1 MFRPRQSERD
11 ASSAHARSDV
21 RAAEPAGAL
30 YDQLRHSKGPRVS
43 TNLRKGD
50 LRPASDLPAR
60 TEGGTE
66 SRTEIHAAQP
76 AALLPGLAHL
86 NLLGIDDFVAWT
98 LRFKWLIAGCVALCM
113 AVALA
118 YALTA
123 TPRYTV
129 YTEIVVDPAD
139 LNVVTD
145 DVFSSSLQRDAQIL
159 EAESKLR
166 VLTSR
171 NVLSR
176 VIDRLNLTEDPEFVK
191 TSLLTRLM
199 TAIGI
204 SPPAGDPKIGVLR
217 ALTERVVARRE
228 ERSFVVVLAVWS
240 EEPQKAI
247 TLSEA
252 ITDAFE
258 EELFHSA
265 ASSVGRVADNLKRR
279 LDEMRQNVTDAE
291 RRVEEFRRANGLQSG
306 AAGELM
312 SNQQSSTLNTQV
324 LEAQQ
329 RFIQAQTRYDQM
341 KTAMDRGSANSAAI
355 FDSETMTN
363 LRAQYGTLQQEIGS
377 LVQTYGPK
385 HSRLINARSSQATL
399 RTAIDNEARRI
410 LELARATLANEKQA
424 FDALRGKA
432 SDKQTSVFTE
442 NAAEIQLRD
451 LQRDARSKAAL
462 YESYLARAQQ
472 VTEREQIDTSNV
484 RVISRPLPPNARS
497 WPPRTLILLAAGAVA
512 GLALGLGAALAFG
525 FWQFLRMPPV
535 GRARPVMA

>member
-11 ASSAHARSDV
+11 ASSTRAGSDARADDHASALLDQV
-21 RAAEPAGAL
+21 RNA
-30 YDQLRHSKGPRVS
+30 KGPRIS

-50 LRPASDLPAR
+50 IRPAAEPTVR
-60 TEGGTE
+60 TESKTE
-66 SRTEIHAAQP
+66 VRATQP
-76 AALLPGLAHL
+76 AALLPGLSHL
-86 NLLGIDDFVAWT
+86 NLLGIDDFLAWT
-98 LRFKWLIAGCVALCM
+98 LRFKWLIAACAALGM
-113 AVALA
+113 AIALV

-123 TPRYTV
+123 APRFTV
-129 YTEIVVDPAD
+129 YTDIVVDPAD

-176 VIDRLNLTEDPEFVK
+176 VIERLNLTEDPEFVK
-191 TSLLTRLM
+191 SGLLSRLM
-199 TAIGI
+199 GSVGAGE
-204 SPPAGDPKIGVLR
+204 PAGDRQIAALR

-240 EEPQKAI
+240 EDPQKAI

-252 ITDAFE
+252 ITEAFE
-258 EELFHSA
+258 EELFRSSA
-265 ASSVGRVADNLKRR
+265 ESAGRVADNLKRR
-279 LDEMRQNVTDAE
+279 LDELRQNVTDAE

-306 AAGELM
+306 ATGELM

-329 RFIQAQTRYDQM
+329 RFIQAQSRYAQM
-341 KTAMDRGSANSAAI
+341 KAAMDGGSANSAAI

-363 LRAQYGTLQQEIGS
+363 LRGQYNTLQQEIGS
-377 LVQTYGPK
+377 LAQTYGPK
-385 HSRLINARSSQATL
+385 HSRLIAARSSQASL
-399 RTAIDNEARRI
+399 HTAINREARRI
-410 LELARATLANEKQA
+410 LELARVGLANEREA
-424 FDALRGKA
+424 LDVLRGKA

-462 YESYLARAQQ
+462 YESYLARTQQ

-484 RVISRPLPPNARS
+484 RVISRPLPPTGRS
-497 WPPRTLILLAAGAVA
+497 WPPRTVILVAAGTMA
-512 GLALGLGAALAFG
+512 GLALGLGAALALG
-525 FWQFLRMPPV
+525 FWQFLRTPPV
-535 GRARPVMA
+535 GRVRPVAI